1 MRVIASVL
9 RRTNGALTNEDEPDT
24 IDTGELAVDLRARS
38 VRLTGVEIG
47 LTPREFDLLA
57 FLAQRPNRV
66 VSRSELLE
74 RVWGYSVGDASTVTV
89 HIRKLRSKLE
99 QDPTR
104 PKHIQTV
111 WGVGYRFAP

>member
-1 MRVIASVL
+1 MLFRSWSVQ
-9 RRTNGALTNEDEPDT
+9 
-24 IDTGELAVDLRARS
+24 LA
-38 VRLTGVEIG
+38 GGEIG

-57 FLAQRPNRV
+57 FLVRRPNQV
-66 VSRSELLE
+66 VSRSDLLE
-74 RVWGYSVGDASTVTV
+74 RVWGYSFGDAATVTV
-89 HIRKLRSKLE
+89 HIRRLRAKLE